1 MNDIRKD
8 KYNMIRVL
16 TFAPSIVDG
25 TSFYRLGGVLPYL
38 EKEYSDI
45 HIKDLSHK
53 DKLDWHDYTSYDVAV
68 FQRPF
73 IKNHLATINML
84 KLMGIKVIIDYDDDV
99 LNVPMHNPYY
109 INYDA
114 NKETII
120 DIAKLAD
127 HIWLSTNGLKETF
140 KEHNDKITVV
150 PNAHNDYLFPVKSK
164 KNFNKETNIVSYRGG
179 STHEVDV
186 YSHLDDWTDIINNN
200 LDTEFYFLGA
210 RFPYL
215 ESKCGDNYLIIP
227 GAHIIDYFYNFKKLN
242 PNIFIYSLEDNTFNR
257 GKSNISW
264 IEATYAGAAVMA
276 PKFLPEFI
284 KPGIT
289 NFDDSFK
296 DTFEKLKGD
305 NKTLKVMNELSW
317 DYIKTNLLLSH
328 VNQQRYNTIVELKNR
343 K

>member
-1 MNDIRKD
+1 
-8 KYNMIRVL
+8 MIRVL
-16 TFAPSIVDG
+16 TFAPAITDG
-25 TSFYRLGGVLPYL
+25 TSFYRLGGVMPYL

-53 DKLDWHDYTSYDVAV
+53 DKLDWSDFTSYDVAV

-73 IKNHLATINML
+73 IKSHYNTINML

-109 INYDA
+109 QNYEA
-114 NKETII
+114 NKENIK
-120 DIAKLAD
+120 DIVKLAD

-140 KEHNDKITVV
+140 KEYSDKISIV
-150 PNAHNDYLFPVKSK
+150 PNAHNDYIFPTKG
-164 KNFNKETNIVSYRGG
+164 KNKYNKETNKLAYRGG
-179 STHEVDV
+179 TTHEVDV
-186 YSHLDDWTDIINNN
+186 YSHLDDWTEVINDNT
-200 LDTEFYFLGA
+200 DTEFYFLGA

-242 PNIFIYSLEDNTFNR
+242 PNMFIYCLEDTTFNR

-284 KPGIT
+284 KPGIS
-289 NFDDSFK
+289 NFEGSF
-296 DTFEKLKGD
+296 TELFNKLKGD
-305 NKTLKVMNELSW
+305 HKVLKLMNEISW
-317 DYIKTNLLLSH
+317 DYIQTNLLLSY
-328 VNQQRYNTIVELKNR
+328 VNQQRYNTIAELK
-343 K
+343 KLK